1 MLKGWLTFI
10 TLTLFQTFLLLNTKE
25 DILKNVD
32 NLQIQ
37 PPLVV
42 IKSKEITGSS
52 QMLGYRMM
60 LLKCRL
66 LIQNVTVK
74 GDSYSSN
81 TERSPSLMV
90 PIWLFFWNQTVC
102 YF

>member
-66 LIQNVTVK
+66 LIQNVTVPF
-74 GDSYSSN
+74 GY
-81 TERSPSLMV
+81 
-90 PIWLFFWNQTVC
+90 FFGTKLYVIFRFNFIKKMFWEC
-102 YF
+102 YL